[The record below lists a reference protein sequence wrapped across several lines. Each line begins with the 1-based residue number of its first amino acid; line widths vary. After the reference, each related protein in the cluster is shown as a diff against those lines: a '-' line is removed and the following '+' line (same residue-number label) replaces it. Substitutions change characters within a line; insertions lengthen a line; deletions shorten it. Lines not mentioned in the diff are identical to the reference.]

1 VLTTRWRAA
10 TTAAAA
16 ATALS
21 LLAACGSSSN
31 SSGVAAG
38 STSAAAA
45 ATTAAATAGAAAS
58 GASGAPAATSAAVA
72 VKKSL
77 RVGVIY
83 LDTQGFYGGVRK
95 GINQGATAA
104 GTTVKIV
111 ETNAQDDAS
120 KESTFMS
127 NLVAQHVDAI
137 LLSASSSTASIP
149 AIKAAFDAKIPVV
162 CYNTCIQQPELG
174 KYVSAYTLGD
184 PKDFG
189 YKLGVAAAAYFQGK
203 GITAPKIGV
212 VNCEFVEVCI
222 ERRAGFDSAMKA
234 KLPNYKIVANQKGGD
249 ASASLTA
256 AQNMLTAHPDL
267 DAFMGEYGDATAGA
281 IKAVTNGNRVGK
293 TVVFGG
299 DMTTDLANALKN
311 NTILKAQVDI
321 GGQVMGKAAIKAA
334 IEIIG
339 GQKPANV
346 VVPVPVDIY
355 TTPAQATDWLTA
367 HSDGIP

>member
-1 VLTTRWRAA
+1 
-10 TTAAAA
+10 
-16 ATALS
+16 
-21 LLAACGSSSN
+21 
-31 SSGVAAG
+31 
-38 STSAAAA
+38 
-45 ATTAAATAGAAAS
+45 
-58 GASGAPAATSAAVA
+58 

-339 GQKPANV
+339 GQEPANV

>member
-1 VLTTRWRAA
+1 MASVA
-10 TTAAAA
+10 
-16 ATALS
+16 ALS
-21 LLAACGSSSN
+21 LLTACGSSS
-31 SSGVAAG
+31 S
-38 STSAAAA
+38 
-45 ATTAAATAGAAAS
+45 GAAAGGS
-58 GASGAPAATSAAVA
+58 SAAAATSAAAVATSGAAATSASAATSAAAGGSSAAGATSAVA
-72 VKKSL
+72 VKKNL

-95 GINQGATAA
+95 GINDGATAA

-149 AIKAAFDAKIPVV
+149 AIKSAYDAKIPVV
-162 CYNTCIQQPELG
+162 CYNTCIQQPELA

-184 PKDFG
+184 PVDFG
-189 YKLGVAAAAYFQGK
+189 YKLGVAAAAYFTGK

-222 ERRAGFDSAMKA
+222 QRRAGFDKAMKA
-234 KLPNYKIVANQKGGD
+234 KLPGYSIVANQKGGD
-249 ASASLTA
+249 ASASLSA

-281 IKAVTNGNRVGK
+281 IKAVEGANRVGK

-299 DMTTDLANALKN
+299 DMTTDLANALKD
-311 NTILKAQVDI
+311 NTVLKAEVDI

-355 TTPAQATDWLTA
+355 TTAAQAADWLTA
-367 HSDGIP
+367 HADGIP